1 MPCSDVTSQKTGHK
15 QGRMK
20 KQRLFCSYCGGAITK
35 MEQDGKPRD
44 YCATCDTYY
53 YENPL
58 PVASTIVVN
67 ENREILL
74 VQRKKDPYKGMW
86 CLPIGFAE
94 SGEEVH
100 EAALRELEEESGI
113 SGEIIRLIDVDTV
126 DNYFYGS
133 LAIVTYEVRMTG
145 GTVRPGDDATAA
157 RYFPI
162 TEIPK
167 LAWTSNEKAIRL
179 YRALYKDAW
188 AMIDSYRQLYPEIN
202 SIDTFTQVTDQQK
215 HFLSNVLVKILNT
228 DNKEISKKWSFEV
241 SVKVPYLSEHMDI
254 LLHINGKILW
264 TLQRHLQ
271 GSIETG
277 DYAAYT
283 EIGRELSKSKIPLPE
298 LIIALALSRKT
309 IWTHIMKK
317 KILSSTLE
325 IYTTL
330 ELNNRIIFI
339 YDKILFFIARG
350 YCD

>member
-1 MPCSDVTSQKTGHK
+1 
-15 QGRMK
+15 
-20 KQRLFCSYCGGAITK
+20 
-35 MEQDGKPRD
+35 MEQDGRPRD
-44 YCATCDTYY
+44 YCPTCNTFY

-58 PVASTIVVN
+58 PVACTIVVN
-67 ENREILL
+67 DNREILL

-126 DNYFYGS
+126 DNYFYGC

-145 GTVRPGDDATAA
+145 GVVCPGDDATDA

-162 TEIPK
+162 TEIPE
-167 LAWTSNEKAIRL
+167 LAWTSNEKAIHI
-179 YRALYKDAW
+179 YRELYKDAW
-188 AMIDSYRQLYPEIN
+188 AMIDSFRQLYPEIN
-202 SIDTFTQVTDQQK
+202 SIDTFAQVTDQQK

-228 DNKEISKKWSFEV
+228 DNKEISRKWSYEV
-241 SVKVPYLSEHMDI
+241 SVKVPHLAEHMDI
-254 LLHINGKILW
+254 LMHINGKILW
-264 TLQRHLQ
+264 TLQRQLQ
-271 GSIETG
+271 GTIETS
-277 DYAAYT
+277 DYSAYT
-283 EIGRELSKSKIPLPE
+283 EIGRELNRSKIPLPE

-309 IWTHIMKK
+309 IWTHIMRK
-317 KILSSTLE
+317 KILGSTLE